1 MTNRFFFRTK
11 GQHFCRVFI
20 DSLAKNVVR
29 NGSIGHEQHGL
40 VVDCPVER
48 KVVGVVE
55 RKTARFAES
64 RAFGEKLGHVNVS
77 LWLGP
82 VKYETLAICGDA
94 GFYCEAIAAGDSRRR
109 SY

>member
-1 MTNRFFFRTK
+1 MPWQ
-11 GQHFCRVFI
+11 GQFSSADRAPYI
-20 DSLAKNVVR
+20 LITTLSKNVVR
-29 NGSIGHEQHGL
+29 TGSIGHEQHGL

-82 VKYETLAICGDA
+82 VKYETLAIGSDA
-94 GFYCEAIAAGDSRRR
+94 GFSAQIHRHC
-109 SY
+109 